1 MRTKIIKY
9 MKRFI
14 AIIGLIVSIISCK
27 HDAIVPESPP
37 VSFKND
43 VQPII
48 ISNCTRSGCHG
59 SDNPEEFTLL
69 NYYEVM
75 NNGEVNPGNPGGSK
89 LYKVITG
96 NGEKSMPPDYSL
108 SSEQARLIYFW
119 ISQGAKNN

>member
-1 MRTKIIKY
+1 

-14 AIIGLIVSIISCK
+14 ILTIIIGLIISCK
-27 HDAIVPESPP
+27 HDAIIPESPP

-48 ISNCTRSGCHG
+48 ISNCTQSGCHG
-59 SDNPEEFTLL
+59 STNPEEFTLL
-69 NYYEVM
+69 TYDDVM
-75 NNGEVNPGNPGGSK
+75 NHGEVTPGNAAESK

-96 NGEKSMPPDYSL
+96 QGEKQMPPGYSL
-108 SSEQARLIYFW
+108 STEQTRLIYFW